1 MNASYPFKHFEWMH
15 RINWH
20 ESINALKLMHHMH
33 WFEFIPC
40 IAINQSFA
48 LKCMNAHDLQAQIL
62 DRTKIAIGWNTS
74 YTRSIR
80 TSSTTWTHISSLG
93 ILSTVNLCRVTSTT
107 SFINATVWDRNDP
120 QTFWTKRLDLHC
132 QDWESVKRKRR
143 GKKRLPRLGL
153 RSSFENFEDYYDDD
167 QERDKRLPR
176 LGLRSPLPRLGIR
189 APMVDKRLP
198 RLGMR
203 SPLPRLGVRSPLP
216 RLGRD
221 EEDEDYEEDNRE
233 KRLPRIGLFSR
244 ASPFP
249 RLGDRAAPF
258 PRLGKRSPFP
268 RLGRAAPFPRLGR
281 STQNNISDKTELLNT
296 ERAAPFPRLGWL

>member
-1 MNASYPFKHFEWMH
+1 MITSKIDWFIAKTKRVSVQLRHSVYICTDIDASHALIWIPPMH
-15 RINWH
+15 CN
-20 ESINALKLMHHMH
+20 
-33 WFEFIPC
+33 EFIPC
-40 IAINQSFA
+40 FEMHKCTWFTGSDFGSDEDRNRLEHILYSLDPYQIEDLNSHLQTWNSF
-48 LKCMNAHDLQAQIL
+48 DSEPLQGYADDELHQRHGLRSKRSTDIL
-62 DRTKIAIGWNTS
+62 DEK
-74 YTRSIR
+74 TRSPLPR
-80 TSSTTWTHISSLG
+80 LG
-93 ILSTVNLCRVTSTT
+93 VREEEKE
-107 SFINATVWDRNDP
+107 R
-120 QTFWTKRLDLHC
+120 
-132 QDWESVKRKRR
+132 E
-143 GKKRLPRLGL
+143 KRLPRLGL

-221 EEDEDYEEDNRE
+221 EEDEDYEEDNRA

-268 RLGRAAPFPRLGR
+268 RLGRAAPFPGSVDPLKI
-281 STQNNISDKTELLNT
+281 T
-296 ERAAPFPRLGWL
+296 FPTKRNY